1 MAGWRNDTFL
11 IGRATEPIRKKE
23 KSGNCPFER
32 SKSLNWDRKQRHT
45 DSIQRFSSRPAL
57 ESQRYERTAWLVIV
71 FDLFL
76 EMSTHIYFDS
86 DDERDSFDVERRQI
100 ELFQRHCLQ
109 ASIES
114 SEDDDEG
121 IIDGTKVP
129 SSSKARSRARHTYF
143 DISTLSSSPSS
154 FCIDPNDGDNDD
166 DLETNPFTI
175 ISKSIDIEHNQ
186 PKNKKKKSLGVPKTR
201 VVLDITDI
209 YDQDDS
215 NPSREEAEQNSEP
228 SDKEDLDPQAP
239 KKNKADKKVNLFE
252 EIMPEDKRRSSSL
265 AFVNQPKQQFWKPN
279 EKCNNS
285 VAVRLLS
292 GCRWSRIGRVSV
304 LAEHLVLPTFIPKP
318 LGTWQ
323 ALEKRSRQE
332 LMNEIRAK

>member
-1 MAGWRNDTFL
+1 
-11 IGRATEPIRKKE
+11 
-23 KSGNCPFER
+23 
-32 SKSLNWDRKQRHT
+32 
-45 DSIQRFSSRPAL
+45 
-57 ESQRYERTAWLVIV
+57 
-71 FDLFL
+71 
-76 EMSTHIYFDS
+76 MSTHIYFDS

-100 ELFQRHCLQ
+100 ELFQRHCLR
-109 ASIES
+109 ASIDS

-154 FCIDPNDGDNDD
+154 FCVDPNDDDDD

-175 ISKSIDIEHNQ
+175 ISKSIDIEQNQ
-186 PKNKKKKSLGVPKTR
+186 PKNKKKKKSLGVPKTR

-239 KKNKADKKVNLFE
+239 KKSKAEKKVNPFD
-252 EIMPEDKRRSSSL
+252 EIILEDERRSSSL
-265 AFVNQPKQQFWKPN
+265 AFVNQPKQQFLKPN

-285 VAVRLLS
+285 VAVRLLPMKSNRSDVRSSRTS
-292 GCRWSRIGRVSV
+292 G
-304 LAEHLVLPTFIPKP
+304 PTDVH
-318 LGTWQ
+318 
-323 ALEKRSRQE
+323 S
-332 LMNEIRAK
+332 